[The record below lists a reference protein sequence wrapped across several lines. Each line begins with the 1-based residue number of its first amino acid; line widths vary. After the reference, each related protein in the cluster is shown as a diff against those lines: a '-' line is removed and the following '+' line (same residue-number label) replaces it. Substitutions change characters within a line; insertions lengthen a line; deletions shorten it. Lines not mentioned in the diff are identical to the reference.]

1 MIQNGIILFAK
12 AAGPTSFSSLHSI
25 KKALGTSKVGHTGT
39 LDSFA
44 QGLLVVCVGSLTRLA
59 GNIIEF
65 DKDYQ
70 AVIQFG
76 KETDTL
82 EYTGQITKEADLP
95 DEERLIQAVKKFTGN
110 ISQKPPLFSS
120 IHIDGKRASDL
131 ARKGRD
137 AEIPARPVS
146 VYKAEIIEIKKNDKG
161 KVEYALINF
170 SVSKGTYIRS
180 LARDIGQACGSAAHL
195 VGLYRTRVGHFKIE
209 DAAGFTRLPSFTI
222 ENALKEMEKQ
232 KLIIKKTDE
241 EKALKKE
248 RQKYIP
254 DQAELELQEEI
265 RQKIYQ
271 VDKDFSGLCGFEII
285 SLISDEA
292 KCDFEN
298 GRPLRSR
305 LFDKDLH
312 CLPDNSITAV
322 FTKDEI
328 FAGLI
333 DKDQNGRIHYRFV
346 KKD

>member
-1 MIQNGIILFAK
+1 MTQNGIILFAK
-12 AAGPTSFSSLHSI
+12 ASGPTSFSSLHSI
-25 KKALGTSKVGHTGT
+25 KKALGTTKVGHTGT

-70 AVIQFG
+70 AVLQFG

-82 EYTGQITKEADLP
+82 EYTGQVIKEVELP
-95 DEERLIQAVKKFTGN
+95 SQEALIEAVKKHTGN
-110 ISQKPPLFSS
+110 IMQRPPLFSS
-120 IHIDGKRASDL
+120 IHVDGKRASDL

-146 VYKAEIIEIKKNDKG
+146 VYKAEIVELKKNDED

-195 VGLYRTRVGHFKIE
+195 VGLYRSRVGHFKIE
-209 DAAGFTRLPSFTI
+209 DAAGFKRLPAFTI
-222 ENALKEMEKQ
+222 ETALAEMEKQ
-232 KLIIKKTDE
+232 KLLIKKADE

-271 VDKDFSGLCGFEII
+271 VDKDFAGLCGFGII
-285 SLISDEA
+285 NLISDQA
-292 KCDFEN
+292 KEDFEN
-298 GRPLRSR
+298 GRSLRSR

-312 CLPDNSITAV
+312 SLTNNSITAV
-322 FTKDEI
+322 FTKDDV

-333 DKDQNGRIHYRFV
+333 DKDENGRVHYRFV

>member
-1 MIQNGIILFAK
+1 MTQNGIILFAK

-82 EYTGQITKEADLP
+82 EYTGKVVKEGELP
-95 DEERLIQAVKKFTGN
+95 SEEALIEAVKLHTGN
-110 ISQKPPLFSS
+110 IMQKPPLFSS

-146 VYKAEIIEIKKNDKG
+146 VYKAEILELKKNDKD

-180 LARDIGQACGSAAHL
+180 LARDIGHACGSAAHL

-209 DAAGFTRLPSFTI
+209 DAAGFKRLPDFTI
-222 ENALKEMEKQ
+222 ETALAEMEKQ
-232 KLIIKKTDE
+232 KLLIKKADE

-271 VDKDFSGLCGFEII
+271 VDKDFAGLCGFGII
-285 SLISDEA
+285 NLISDQAME
-292 KCDFEN
+292 DFEN

-312 CLPDNSITAV
+312 SLPNNSITAV
-322 FTKDEI
+322 FTKDEV

-333 DKDQNGRIHYRFV
+333 DKDENGRVHYRFV